1 MTRKALAPVSIAIA
15 CAISVSAS
23 AAVPAPINGRVR
35 HHPHPANPNAAAF
48 RAAVPER
55 PTVFPS
61 TWPHPYPYNY
71 HETDGLS
78 RNPNDCVVWGCLEGN

>member
-1 MTRKALAPVSIAIA
+1 MTRNALAPISIALL
-15 CAISVSAS
+15 CAISLGAS
-23 AAVPAPINGRVR
+23 AAVPENGSR
-35 HHPHPANPNAAAF
+35 HARRHPHPAAPNAAAF
-48 RAAVPER
+48 RAAVPDR

-78 RNPNDCVVWGCLEGN
+78 RNPNDCVVWGCLDSN